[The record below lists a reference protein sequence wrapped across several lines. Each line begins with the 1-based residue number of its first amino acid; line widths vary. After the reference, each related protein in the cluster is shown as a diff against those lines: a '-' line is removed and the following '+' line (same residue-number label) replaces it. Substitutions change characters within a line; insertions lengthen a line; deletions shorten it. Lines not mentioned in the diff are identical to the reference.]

1 VQKLHTWYPTH
12 RPYVIDTG
20 GDNPMSNGRPSPV
33 VWVGEYA

>member
-1 VQKLHTWYPTH
+1 
-12 RPYVIDTG
+12 VIDTG